1 MQRGLDRTSYK
12 QPALSVAIMGEIY
25 RAVESLGGDSQIL
38 GSIGSYGDTLPP
50 EMVLS
55 GLKAWNED
63 RRSQAANDGRKLLP
77 ARRVVVGASAG
88 KRLVQHG
95 KV

>member
-1 MQRGLDRTSYK
+1 
-12 QPALSVAIMGEIY
+12 MGEIY

-50 EMVLS
+50 KMVLS

-63 RRSQAANDGRKLLP
+63 RRSQAAKDRGKLL
-77 ARRVVVGASAG
+77 AAGRIVAGTSAS

-95 KV
+95 KAGNVR